1 MVNELNVL
9 DRMRASLR
17 VHQFN
22 VNTEKAYMYWAR
34 AFVEYHNNQ
43 NPAELG
49 RADVES
55 FISYLATERYA
66 AVQTQN
72 QALHAVLFLYKDV
85 IGGCPDW
92 LKELVAEHEATRKS
106 NILSKDEVQSLLSNL
121 YGQEWLVI
129 SLIYG
134 AGLRANE
141 CVNLRI
147 RDIDLQE
154 ESILVRQPNGAAG
167 WRTLLPRKLIPSIKT
182 HIEDRKL
189 LHIKDIADGLG
200 EVFLP
205 TNVLELY
212 PNAARSWVW
221 QYAFPTNE
229 RDFDPSS
236 GNLKRPSHIT
246 ESQINK
252 AIERAAIDAQIY
264 TRVTSTTLRNSFAVH
279 MIRSGVESTQ
289 VEALLGH
296 GAEHDLD
303 SLQAGIKSP
312 LDELR
317 IH

>member
-34 AFVEYHNNQ
+34 AFVEYHNEQ
-43 NPAELG
+43 DPGELG

-85 IGGCPDW
+85 IGSCPDW
-92 LKELVAEHEATRKS
+92 LQELVAEHEATRKS
-106 NILSKDEVQSLLSNL
+106 NILSKEEVQSLLSNL
-121 YGQEWLVI
+121 YGQEWLVV

-134 AGLRANE
+134 AGLRACE
-141 CVNLRI
+141 CVNLRV

-154 ESILVRQPNGAAG
+154 KNILVRQASGAAG
-167 WRTLLPRKLIPSIKT
+167 WMTLLPEKLVASIRT

-205 TNVLELY
+205 ASVRELY
-212 PNAARSWVW
+212 PNAARSWSW

-229 RDFDPSS
+229 RDFDAAS
-236 GNLKRPSHIT
+236 GNLKRPSHIS
-246 ESQINK
+246 EEQVQK

-264 TRVTSTTLRNSFAVH
+264 TRVTPTTLRNSFAVH
-279 MIRSGVESTQ
+279 MIRSGVESKH

-296 GAEHDLD
+296 GTEQELD
-303 SLQAGIKSP
+303 GLQAGIKSP
-312 LDELR
+312 LDDLR

>member
-1 MVNELNVL
+1 MVSELNVL

-34 AFVEYHNNQ
+34 AFVDYHNGQ
-43 NPAELG
+43 EPSELG

-55 FISYLATERYA
+55 FLKYLSKERYA

-72 QALHAVLFLYKDV
+72 QALHAILFLYKDV
-85 IGGCPDW
+85 IGSHPEW
-92 LKELVAEHEATRKS
+92 LSKLVAEHEASRKS
-106 NILSKDEVQSLLSNL
+106 NILTKDEVQSLLSNL
-121 YGQEWLVI
+121 YGQEWLAV

-134 AGLRANE
+134 AGLRASE
-141 CVNLRI
+141 CVNLRV
-147 RDIDLQE
+147 RDLNLQE
-154 ESILVRQPNGAAG
+154 ESILVRQANGAAG
-167 WRTLLPRKLIPSIKT
+167 WMTMLPHKLTTSLKT

-200 EVFLP
+200 EVHLP
-205 TNVLELY
+205 ESVLELY
-212 PNAARSWVW
+212 PNAARSWSW
-221 QYAFPTNE
+221 QYLFPANE
-229 RDFDPSS
+229 RKFNVAS
-236 GNLKRPSHIT
+236 GNLMRLSHMD
-246 ESQINK
+246 ENQIEK

-279 MIRSGVESTQ
+279 MIRSGVDSKQ

-296 GAEHDLD
+296 GLEHEVDNM
-303 SLQAGIKSP
+303 QAKFKSP
-312 LDELR
+312 LDDLR

>member
-1 MVNELNVL
+1 MVNELKVL

-22 VNTEKAYMYWAR
+22 VTTEKAYMYWVQ
-34 AFVEYHNNQ
+34 AFIEYHNKQ
-43 NPAELG
+43 DPSELG

-55 FISYLATERYA
+55 FISYLASERYA

-72 QALHAVLFLYKDV
+72 QALHAVLFLYRDV
-85 IGGCPDW
+85 LGNFPDW
-92 LKELVAEHEATRKS
+92 LNELVEDQEATRKS

-121 YGQEWLVI
+121 YGQEWLAV

-134 AGLRANE
+134 AGMRGCE

-147 RDIDLQE
+147 RDIDLQKNN
-154 ESILVRQPNGAAG
+154 ILVRQANGKAG
-167 WRTLLPRKLIPSIKT
+167 WMTILPEKLIPSLRT

-200 EVFLP
+200 EVYLP
-205 TNVLELY
+205 MDVRELY
-212 PNAARSWVW
+212 PNAARSWSW
-221 QYAFPTNE
+221 QYTFPSAE
-229 RDFDPSS
+229 RDYDVES
-236 GNLKRPSHIT
+236 GALKRPSHIS
-246 ESQINK
+246 EDQINR
-252 AIERAAIDAQIY
+252 AIERAAIEAQIY
-264 TRVTSTTLRNSFAVH
+264 TRVTPTTLRNSFAVH
-279 MIRSGVESTQ
+279 MIRNGVESKQ

-296 GAEHDLD
+296 GSEDELD
-303 SLQAGIKSP
+303 GLQAGLKSP

>member
-34 AFVEYHNNQ
+34 AFVEYHNKQ
-43 NPAELG
+43 DPSELG

-55 FISYLATERYA
+55 FISYLASERYA

-72 QALHAVLFLYKDV
+72 QALHAVLFLYRDV
-85 IGGCPDW
+85 LGNCPKW
-92 LKELVAEHEATRKS
+92 LNELIAEQGAERKS
-106 NILSKDEVQSLLSNL
+106 NILSKDEVQSLLSSL
-121 YGQEWLVI
+121 YGQEWLAV

-134 AGLRANE
+134 AGLRVNE

-147 RDIDLQE
+147 RDVDVQKQN
-154 ESILVRQPNGAAG
+154 ILVRQASGAAG
-167 WRTLLPRKLIPSIKT
+167 WMTIMPRKLIPSLRA

-189 LHIKDIADGLG
+189 LHIKDIADGIG

-205 TNVLELY
+205 VDILELY
-212 PNAARSWVW
+212 PNAARSWSW
-221 QYAFPTNE
+221 QYAFPSTQ
-229 RDFDPSS
+229 RDFDPVS
-236 GNLKRPSHIT
+236 GNLKRTSHIS
-246 ESQINK
+246 EDQINK
-252 AIERAAIDAQIY
+252 AIERAAIEAQIY
-264 TRVTSTTLRNSFAVH
+264 TRVTATTLRNSFAVH
-279 MIRSGVESTQ
+279 MIRSGVESKQ

-296 GAEHDLD
+296 GTEQELD
-303 SLQAGIKSP
+303 DLQAGIQSP